1 VEQNPDPD
9 DKRPRSTPRGRPKW
23 ETDTN
28 DRIRAAVR
36 TFVKPL
42 HDLQARQAN
51 EGDTRLLVTDFLC
64 YALGYDKFT
73 DLTTEYAVKGEY
85 ADYGVRIDNEVR
97 AFIEVKRVG
106 TKLGPRQLRQVES
119 YALNEGAEWMILTNG
134 NEWQVYHLTGGLPI
148 VIDHVFTVTLTGDG
162 ETPAKRV
169 EKLFYLSR
177 ESFKRN
183 QIDELWKA
191 RRATAP
197 QSIARVMLS
206 EPVIQAARRELRRA
220 TGHSIEPGEL
230 AELVRSTVL
239 RPESLDQ
246 KS

>member
-1 VEQNPDPD
+1 MD
-9 DKRPRSTPRGRPKW
+9 STTESKPHRAAPRGRPKW
-23 ETDTN
+23 ETDTH

-36 TFVKPL
+36 TFAKPL
-42 HDLQARQAN
+42 QDLQTRQAN

-85 ADYGVRIDNEVR
+85 ADYGIRIDNEVR

-106 TKLGPRQLRQVES
+106 TKLGPRQLRQVEM
-119 YALNEGAEWMILTNG
+119 YAVNEGAEWIMLTDG
-134 NEWQVYHLTGGLPI
+134 NEWQVYHLSGGLP
-148 VIDHVFTVTLTGDG
+148 VVVDHVFTVSLIGDG
-162 ETPAKRV
+162 DAPAKRI

-197 QSIARVMLS
+197 QSIASVLLS
-206 EPVIQAARRELRRA
+206 DPILQAARRELRRA
-220 TGHSIEPGEL
+220 TGHSIEADEL
-230 AELVRSTVL
+230 ATLMRTTVL
-239 RPESLDQ
+239 RIEALDP
-246 KS
+246 KG